1 VPDHGDQVTHHARQ
15 GAGRTLSHLGGDL
28 VDGISMLAVSGVQSV
43 GQREVDGDGIERD
56 ASDRGER
63 GADPPPARIAARSG
77 VRGHWPGPRWVA
89 TMSPAMAWQSAAL
102 SRIRAAGADG
112 GAAGRASSA
121 PGGDDG

>member
-63 GADPPPARIAARSG
+63 GADPA
-77 VRGHWPGPRWVA
+77 PGPDRG
-89 TMSPAMAWQSAAL
+89 AL
-102 SRIRAAGADG
+102 WCAGPLARAEV
-112 GAAGRASSA
+112 
-121 PGGDDG
+121 GGDDVARDGLAIGGLVQDPRRRGRRWRGGEGVVGTWRR